1 MNTLVEKLVQINGF
15 DLDSTE
21 IKDVVQSI
29 DSNGLSLIN
38 NTVNFLIQEQKGG
51 DLVSQSLSQLDLR
64 RKFYLLALLVN
75 KSNDLLLYP
84 ADLREKQM
92 QVWAN
97 DLNVSQD
104 LIRAVMIVGGEK
116 ILNKLED

>member
-21 IKDVVQSI
+21 IKEVVQSI
-29 DSNGLSLIN
+29 DSNDLSLIN
-38 NTVNFLIQEQKGG
+38 NVVDFLVQEQKGG
-51 DLVSQSLSQLDLR
+51 DSVSQSLSQLALR
-64 RKFYLLALLVN
+64 EKLFLLALLVN

-84 ADLREKQM
+84 SDLREKQM
-92 QVWAN
+92 RAWAN